1 MNSTTE
7 KVRQVVARVAMV
19 PLSEVTDSAT
29 ITQLGVSSFDRIE
42 CVLALEEAFQIELPQ
57 EVLENAR
64 TVSDLNTAVETALV
78 KSEATQTI

>member
-1 MNSTTE
+1 MNTITE

-19 PLSEVTDSAT
+19 PLNEVTDSAT

-42 CVLALEEAFQIELPQ
+42 CILSLEEAFQIELPQ

-64 TVSDLNTAVETALV
+64 TVRDLNTAVEAALT
-78 KSEATQTI
+78 KSNATQKA

>member
-1 MNSTTE
+1 MNTTIE

-19 PLSEVTDSAT
+19 PPSEVTDSVT
-29 ITQLGVSSFDRIE
+29 ITQLGISSFDRIE

-64 TVSDLNTAVETALV
+64 IVGDLNTAVEAALE
-78 KSEATQTI
+78 KTHAPQNI